1 MLRDRSLGQGL
12 LSDSRVL
19 PPQAVIWVYMSWRD
33 PRVKSQIKAN
43 LARMEAPNST
53 YECKYPCQSTG
64 KAIAG
69 GCCDGVWQ
77 PYVAFTN
84 IRVLPQVPGGGG
96 WCGAG
101 EQAEGIAVKPL
112 QAG

>member
-1 MLRDRSLGQGL
+1 MT
-12 LSDSRVL
+12 
-19 PPQAVIWVYMSWRD
+19 
-33 PRVKSQIKAN
+33 
-43 LARMEAPNST
+43 APNST

-84 IRVLPQVPGGGG
+84 IRWLSQVRAEWCAGRFARSSPHPTRPATLPVLHVTARRSLWPSSTS
-96 WCGAG
+96 
-101 EQAEGIAVKPL
+101 
-112 QAG
+112 